1 MGGSPVSFD
10 AAAAGSPVGAGGRPN
25 LQHAYLMVHEPSTNG
40 SLSAP
45 GALLFQ
51 LDFQFNPKEIAL
63 AKQASWKRE
72 PAKGNKS
79 APPPQFTGSQ
89 PSKLTLEMFFD
100 ASAKH
105 DTSVV
110 KTVEK
115 LFSLTTPTQSSMTSK
130 KASPPWVVFRWGSL
144 TGFLAYVS
152 QVSAKY
158 TMFTAD
164 GLPIRA
170 ACQVTLEELAGD
182 APKQNPT
189 SGGLVPHRVHQVVE
203 GDSLPAIAY
212 REYGQ
217 PALWRAV
224 ADLNRIDDPMRM
236 RPGDRLM
243 LPALEE
249 LEAHVRVAAAST
261 PTATRPGTVLD
272 AAR

>member
-1 MGGSPVSFD
+1 MSASPVSFD
-10 AAAAGSPVGAGGRPN
+10 AAQAGAPSATGGRPN
-25 LQHAYLMVHEPSTNG
+25 LQHAYLMVHEPSANG

-45 GALLFQ
+45 GALKFQ

-63 AKQASWKRE
+63 AKSASWKRE
-72 PAKGNKS
+72 PAKGSAS

-100 ASAKH
+100 ASAKQ

-115 LFSLTTPTQSSMTSK
+115 LFSLTTPTEASLTAK

-152 QVSAKY
+152 QVQAKY

-170 ACQVTLEELAGD
+170 TCQVTLEELAGA

-189 SGGLVPHRVHQVVE
+189 SGGLVPHRVHQVVQ
-203 GDSLPAIAY
+203 GDSLPTIAF

-217 PALWRAV
+217 PAMWRAV
-224 ADLNRIDDPMRM
+224 AHLNRVDDPMRLH
-236 RPGDRLM
+236 PGDRLL
-243 LPALEE
+243 LPPLEE
-249 LEAHVRVAAAST
+249 LVALAKAGE
-261 PTATRPGTVLD
+261 RPAIPAPEERVLD
-272 AAR
+272 GAR

>member
-1 MGGSPVSFD
+1 MSGSPVSFD
-10 AAAAGSPVGAGGRPN
+10 AAAAGGPSAGGRPT
-25 LQHAYLMVHEPSTNG
+25 LQHAYLMVHEPATNG
-40 SLSAP
+40 SLAAP
-45 GALLFQ
+45 GALMFQ
-51 LDFQFNPKEIAL
+51 LDFQFNPKEISL
-63 AKQASWKRE
+63 AKSATWKRE
-72 PAKGNKS
+72 PAKGSKS
-79 APPPQFTGSQ
+79 APPPQFTGAQ

-100 ASAKH
+100 ASAKQ

-115 LFSLTTPTQSSMTSK
+115 LFSLTTPTATSMSSK

-152 QVSAKY
+152 AVSAKY

-170 ACQVTLEELAGD
+170 TCSVTLEELAGD

-189 SGGLVPHRVHQVVE
+189 SGGLLPHRVHQVVE
-203 GDSLPAIAY
+203 GDSLAAIAY
-212 REYGQ
+212 REYGE
-217 PALWRAV
+217 ASMWRSV
-224 ADLNRIDDPMRM
+224 ADVNRVDDPMRL
-236 RPGDRLM
+236 RPGDRIL

-249 LEAHVRVAAAST
+249 LEAH
-261 PTATRPGTVLD
+261 TRAERRAVLD